1 MAVFRKMGVA
11 KWMDGL
17 CQGKSHLEIRM
28 MTGGTPMTQE
38 TSVHTHIYIY
48 VSLGFLKNERV
59 QYLKFEDEYHSSLR
73 ITGDS

>member
-38 TSVHTHIYIY
+38 TPIW
-48 VSLGFLKNERV
+48 LC
-59 QYLKFEDEYHSSLR
+59 LR
-73 ITGDS
+73 ECGAPQMPFDGETDDKPLDGMGKLPF